1 MIKYLAFNDQKPSNA
16 PTRNLFTM
24 LIHTRGIVFRSL
36 KYGETSVIADIFT
49 EEKGLRSF
57 IAGSVRTA
65 KSRMSYGLFQPMT
78 VVDLVGYFRDDMDHL
93 NRLKEMRAAEVF
105 SAIPFDI
112 RRGAVALFMAE
123 ICRKSIHV
131 GDENP
136 ELFEFLLDNLR
147 RLDTATQP
155 IANLHLHFLLH
166 LSAYLGFQ
174 PQNERNGEVFFDLKE
189 GVFGPV
195 PPLHTLYLE
204 PQQAMPLLDLL
215 HVPLE
220 HCHEIALTRPE
231 RKALLRGLL
240 QFYQLHVPGFEEVN
254 TPEILEMVLE

>member
-1 MIKYLAFNDQKPSNA
+1 
-16 PTRNLFTM
+16 M

-57 IAGSVRTA
+57 IAGSVRKA
-65 KSRMSYGLFQPMT
+65 KSSMSYGLFQPMT
-78 VVDLVGYFRDDMDHL
+78 VVDLIGYFRDDLDHL

-105 SAIPFDI
+105 SGIPFDI

-123 ICRKSIHV
+123 ICRKSIHA

-136 ELFEFLLDNLR
+136 ELFDFLLDNLR
-147 RLDTATQP
+147 RLDTTSQP
-155 IANLHLHFLLH
+155 VANLHLHFLLH
-166 LSAYLGFQ
+166 LPAYLGFQ
-174 PQNERNGEVFFDLKE
+174 PQYEQDGEVFFDLKE

-215 HVPLE
+215 HTPLE
-220 HCHEIALTRPE
+220 QCHKIALTRSE
-231 RKALLRGLL
+231 RKALLHGLL
-240 QFYQLHVPGFEEVN
+240 QFYQLHVPGFEGVN